1 MTWTAEIFQPR
12 HGEIGV
18 AAASALV
25 SGLGNLGS
33 VVTNYALFSGWE
45 GDKERSP
52 VYLGSMWVMIA
63 MLLASIVASFCMQ
76 WLLQV
81 TDKRRA
87 KASR

>member
-1 MTWTAEIFQPR
+1 
-12 HGEIGV
+12 
-18 AAASALV
+18 
-25 SGLGNLGS
+25 
-33 VVTNYALFSGWE
+33 
-45 GDKERSP
+45 
-52 VYLGSMWVMIA
+52 MWVMIA